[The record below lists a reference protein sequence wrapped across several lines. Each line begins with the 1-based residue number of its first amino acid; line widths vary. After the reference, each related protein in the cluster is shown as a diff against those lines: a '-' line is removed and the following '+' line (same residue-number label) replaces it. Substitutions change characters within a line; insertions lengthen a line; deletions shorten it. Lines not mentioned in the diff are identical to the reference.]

1 MVQLSS
7 FDVVLIV
14 LFFAITLFIGIYVS
28 KQSGKSAAEFFLSG
42 RNMPWWLLGV
52 SMVATT
58 FSTDTPNL
66 VTDIVR
72 TNGVS
77 GNWVWWAFLLTGLLT
92 VFVYA
97 KLWRK
102 SEVSTDIEFYE
113 LRYGGAPARFLR
125 GFRAIYLGIIFN
137 ILAMSAVTLAA
148 VKIGA
153 IMLGLCW
160 NHNRCF

>member
-1 MVQLSS
+1 MISLSN
-7 FDVVLIV
+7 FDYTIIFS
-14 LFFAITLFIGIYVS
+14 LFAVILLIGIYVG
-28 KQSGKSAAEFFLSG
+28 KTSGKNTNQYFLSG
-42 RNMPWWLLGV
+42 RNMPWWLLGL

-77 GNWVWWAFLLTGLLT
+77 GNWVWWAFLVTGLLT

-102 SEVSTDIEFYE
+102 SEVNTDIEFYE
-113 LRYGGAPARFLR
+113 LRYGGKPARFLR
-125 GFRAIYLGIIFN
+125 SFRAVYLGIIFN
-137 ILAMSAVTLAA
+137 VLAMAGVTLAA
-148 VKIGA
+148 IKIG
-153 IMLGLCW
+153 
-160 NHNRCF
+160 

>member
-1 MVQLSS
+1 MDLAGI
-7 FDVVLIV
+7 DWAIIIG
-14 LFFAITLFIGIYVS
+14 FFSISLFIGIWVS
-28 KQSGKSAAEFFLSG
+28 KRAGSSSSEFFLSG

-72 TNGVS
+72 NNGVS
-77 GNWVWWAFLLTGLLT
+77 GNWVWWAFLITGLLT

-102 SEVSTDIEFYE
+102 SNVKTDIEFYE
-113 LRYGGAPARFLR
+113 
-125 GFRAIYLGIIFN
+125 FR
-137 ILAMSAVTLAA
+137 
-148 VKIGA
+148 
-153 IMLGLCW
+153 
-160 NHNRCF
+160 

>member
-1 MVQLSS
+1 
-7 FDVVLIV
+7 
-14 LFFAITLFIGIYVS
+14 
-28 KQSGKSAAEFFLSG
+28 
-42 RNMPWWLLGV
+42 MPWWLLGL

-77 GNWVWWAFLLTGLLT
+77 GNWVWWAFLVTGLLT

-102 SEVSTDIEFYE
+102 SEVKTDIEFYE
-113 LRYGGAPARFLR
+113 LRYGGKPARFLR
-125 GFRAIYLGIIFN
+125 SFRAVYLGNYIQRLSNGWGYFSCN
-137 ILAMSAVTLAA
+137 
-148 VKIGA
+148 K
-153 IMLGLCW
+153 
-160 NHNRCF
+160 NRTGNVRFRPRNDGRYSWFCYSYL